1 MLRTAAHIFLVAGCL
16 PVFAASTA
24 LAQIAEGESP
34 SSESSLAESS
44 LMDQSTLPNA
54 LDLKGSRPKADPSVM
69 APAATML
76 PEDLDALSAPD
87 SLALPDLP
95 SQVTIR
101 ELRPLTL
108 AEVERLVEV
117 NNPSLKA
124 AASQVEQAKSAVLA
138 AISAWYPTVNLT
150 ANGLPQYLEGE
161 QYRNPKFLQ
170 RSNIDNSFSDQ
181 KNSEGEPLFPNNQ
194 EDQLVRAPN
203 TFTKRLS
210 ASFSAQVQWNLI
222 DPARVPQISA
232 ARDSFEKASDA
243 YLIALR
249 DLRLQASRNYFQLQ
263 RQDEQVRIGQQSVR
277 ASLVSLS
284 QARARYQAGVATKL
298 EVLEAQTQLSR
309 DRLVLT
315 DGLAGQS
322 KARRAL
328 SALLDLPQDVTPT
341 AANPSRVIGMWQPS
355 LQESIIAAYAFRE
368 ELDQFILDISINN
381 SNANAALAAVQP
393 VLSIFNNFNTSRT
406 QGQAGQSGSIDMDDY
421 NWSVNNAVGLSARW
435 NIFDGGRARA
445 QYRQNKQRAEQSK
458 FNFASERDKIRS
470 EVEDSF
476 FDLRRA
482 SQNIHTAAS
491 EVLTTAESLRL
502 ARLRFQA
509 GVTTQ
514 REVVETQRDL
524 TKAEVSYAN
533 AVTDYNVS
541 IAELRRR
548 TGLDQVLVCPALNLP
563 ATKPNQVDLDIPIEP
578 QPNRSAC
585 EAPVPVLQG

>member
-1 MLRTAAHIFLVAGCL
+1 MLRTAAHIFLATGCL

-24 LAQIAEGESP
+24 FAQVPEGETIP
-34 SSESSLAESS
+34 PQSS
-44 LMDQSTLPNA
+44 LMDQATLPNA
-54 LDLKGSRPKADPSVM
+54 IDIKGPRPKADSSVM
-69 APAATML
+69 PPAATTL
-76 PEDLDALSAPD
+76 PEDLDALSSPD
-87 SLALPDLP
+87 SLALPVLP

-108 AEVERLVEV
+108 QEVERLVEV

-124 AASQVEQAKSAVLA
+124 AASQVEQAKSGVLA

-161 QYRNPKFLQ
+161 QYRNPKFLATPEQ
-170 RSNIDNSFSDQ
+170 NPQ
-181 KNSEGEPLFPNNQ
+181 TGEPLF
-194 EDQLVRAPN
+194 ERDAN
-203 TFTKRLS
+203 TYTKRWS
-210 ASFSAQVQWNLI
+210 ANFSAQVQWNLI

-232 ARDSFEKASDA
+232 ARDNFERASDA

-249 DLRLQASRNYFQLQ
+249 ELRLQSSTSYFQLQ

-277 ASLVSLS
+277 ASLVSLRD
-284 QARARYQAGVATKL
+284 ARARYQAGVATKL

-328 SALLDLPQDVTPT
+328 AALLDLPQDVTPT
-341 AANPSRVIGMWQPS
+341 AANPSRVLGIWQPS

-393 VLSIFNNFNTSRT
+393 VLSIFNRFDTGRN
-406 QGQAGQSGSIDMDDY
+406 QGQGNKSGSVDMDDY
-421 NWSVNNAVGLSARW
+421 NWNYSNAVGLNATW
-435 NIFDGGRARA
+435 AIFDGGRARA
-445 QYRQNKQRAEQSK
+445 QYRQNKQRAEESK
-458 FNFASERDKIRS
+458 FNFASERDRIRS

-476 FDLRRA
+476 FNLRKA
-482 SQNIHTAAS
+482 SQNIHTSAS
-491 EVLTTAESLRL
+491 EVLSTAESLRL

-514 REVVETQRDL
+514 REVVDTQRDL

-533 AVTDYNVS
+533 AITDYNVS

-548 TGLDQVLVCPALNLP
+548 TGLDQVLACSALNLP
-563 ATKPNQVDLDIPIEP
+563 ATKQTQAEIDVPIEP
-578 QPNRSAC
+578 QPNRPAC
-585 EAPVPVLQG
+585 EAPVPVVQG

>member
-16 PVFAASTA
+16 PVFAATTA
-24 LAQIAEGESP
+24 LAQVTEGEITAS
-34 SSESSLAESS
+34 ESS

-54 LDLKGSRPKADPSVM
+54 IDIKGPRPKADSSVM
-69 APAATML
+69 PPAATTL
-76 PEDLDALSAPD
+76 PEDLNALTSPD

-108 AEVERLVEV
+108 QEVERLVEV

-124 AASQVEQAKSAVLA
+124 AASQVEQAKSGVLA

-161 QYRNPKFLQ
+161 QYRNPKFLATPEQ
-170 RSNIDNSFSDQ
+170 NPQ
-181 KNSEGEPLFPNNQ
+181 TGEPLF
-194 EDQLVRAPN
+194 ERDAN
-203 TFTKRLS
+203 TYTKRWS
-210 ASFSAQVQWNLI
+210 ANFSAQVQWNLI

-232 ARDSFEKASDA
+232 ARDNFERASDA

-249 DLRLQASRNYFQLQ
+249 ELRLQSSTSYFQLQ

-277 ASLVSLS
+277 ASLVSLRE
-284 QARARYQAGVATKL
+284 ARARYQAGVATKL

-322 KARRAL
+322 QARRAL
-328 SALLDLPQDVTPT
+328 AALLNLPQDVTPT
-341 AANPSRVIGMWQPS
+341 AANPSRVLGTWQPS

-393 VLSIFNNFNTSRT
+393 VLSIFNRFDTGRN
-406 QGQAGQSGSIDMDDY
+406 QGQGNKSGSVDMDDY
-421 NWSVNNAVGLSARW
+421 NWNYSNAVGLNATW
-435 NIFDGGRARA
+435 AIFDGGRARA
-445 QYRQNKQRAEQSK
+445 QYRQNKQRAEESK
-458 FNFASERDKIRS
+458 FNFASERDRIRS

-476 FDLRRA
+476 FNLRKA
-482 SQNIHTAAS
+482 SQNIHTSAS
-491 EVLTTAESLRL
+491 EVLSTAESLRL

-514 REVVETQRDL
+514 REVVDTQRDL

-533 AVTDYNVS
+533 AITDYNVS

-548 TGLDQVLVCPALNLP
+548 TGLDQVLACPALNLP
-563 ATKPNQVDLDIPIEP
+563 ATKQTQLDIDVPIEP
-578 QPNRSAC
+578 QPNRPAC
-585 EAPVPVLQG
+585 EAPVPVYQS

>member
-16 PVFAASTA
+16 PVFAATTA
-24 LAQIAEGESP
+24 LAQVTEGEITAS
-34 SSESSLAESS
+34 ESS

-54 LDLKGSRPKADPSVM
+54 IDIKGPRPKADSSVM
-69 APAATML
+69 PPAATTL
-76 PEDLDALSAPD
+76 PEDLNALTSPD

-108 AEVERLVEV
+108 QEVERLVEV

-124 AASQVEQAKSAVLA
+124 AASQVEQAKSGVLA

-161 QYRNPKFLQ
+161 QYRNPKFLATPEQ
-170 RSNIDNSFSDQ
+170 NPQ
-181 KNSEGEPLFPNNQ
+181 TGEPLF
-194 EDQLVRAPN
+194 ERDAN
-203 TFTKRLS
+203 TYTKRWS
-210 ASFSAQVQWNLI
+210 ANFSAQVQWNLI

-232 ARDSFEKASDA
+232 ARDNFERASDA

-249 DLRLQASRNYFQLQ
+249 ELRLQSSTSYFQLQ

-277 ASLVSLS
+277 ASLVSLRD
-284 QARARYQAGVATKL
+284 ARARYQAGVATKL

-328 SALLDLPQDVTPT
+328 AALLDLPQDVTPT
-341 AANPSRVIGMWQPS
+341 AANPSRVLGIWQPS

-393 VLSIFNNFNTSRT
+393 VLSIFNRFDTGRN
-406 QGQAGQSGSIDMDDY
+406 QGQGNKSGSVDMDDY
-421 NWSVNNAVGLSARW
+421 NWNYSNAVGLNATW
-435 NIFDGGRARA
+435 AIFDGGRARA
-445 QYRQNKQRAEQSK
+445 QYRQNKQRAEESK
-458 FNFASERDKIRS
+458 FNFASERDRIRS

-476 FDLRRA
+476 FNLRKA
-482 SQNIHTAAS
+482 SQNIHTSAS
-491 EVLTTAESLRL
+491 EVLSTAESLRL

-514 REVVETQRDL
+514 REVVDTQRDL

-533 AVTDYNVS
+533 AITDYNVS

-548 TGLDQVLVCPALNLP
+548 TGLDQVLACPALNLP
-563 ATKPNQVDLDIPIEP
+563 ATKQTQAEIDVPIEP
-578 QPNRSAC
+578 QPNRPAC
-585 EAPVPVLQG
+585 EAPVPVYQS

>member
-16 PVFAASTA
+16 PVFAATTA
-24 LAQIAEGESP
+24 LAQVTEGEIAAS
-34 SSESSLAESS
+34 ESS

-54 LDLKGSRPKADPSVM
+54 IDIKGPRPKADSSVM
-69 APAATML
+69 PPAATTL
-76 PEDLDALSAPD
+76 PEDLNALTSPD

-108 AEVERLVEV
+108 QEVERLVEV

-124 AASQVEQAKSAVLA
+124 AASQVEQAKSGVLA

-161 QYRNPKFLQ
+161 QYRNPKFLATPEQ
-170 RSNIDNSFSDQ
+170 NPQ
-181 KNSEGEPLFPNNQ
+181 TGEPLF
-194 EDQLVRAPN
+194 ERDAN
-203 TFTKRLS
+203 TYTKRWS
-210 ASFSAQVQWNLI
+210 ANFSAQVQWNLI

-232 ARDSFEKASDA
+232 ARDNFERASDA

-249 DLRLQASRNYFQLQ
+249 ELRLQSSTSYFQLQ

-277 ASLVSLS
+277 ASLVSLRE
-284 QARARYQAGVATKL
+284 ARARYQAGVATKL

-322 KARRAL
+322 QARRAL
-328 SALLDLPQDVTPT
+328 AALLNLPQDVTPT
-341 AANPSRVIGMWQPS
+341 AANPSRVLGTWQPS

-393 VLSIFNNFNTSRT
+393 VLSIFNRFDTGRN
-406 QGQAGQSGSIDMDDY
+406 QGQGNKSGSVDMDDY
-421 NWSVNNAVGLSARW
+421 NWNYSNAVGLNATW
-435 NIFDGGRARA
+435 AIFDGGRARA
-445 QYRQNKQRAEQSK
+445 QYRQNKQRAEESK
-458 FNFASERDKIRS
+458 FNFASERDRIRS

-476 FDLRRA
+476 FNLRKA
-482 SQNIHTAAS
+482 SQNIHTSAS
-491 EVLTTAESLRL
+491 EVLSTAESLRL

-514 REVVETQRDL
+514 REVVDTQRDL

-548 TGLDQVLVCPALNLP
+548 TGLDQVLACPALNLP
-563 ATKPNQVDLDIPIEP
+563 ATKQTQADIDVPIEP
-578 QPNRSAC
+578 RPNRPAC

>member
-1 MLRTAAHIFLVAGCL
+1 MLRTAAHIFLVAGFV
-16 PVFAASTA
+16 PVFAASA
-24 LAQIAEGESP
+24 AVAQPVEGASP
-34 SSESSLAESS
+34 SPESS

-54 LDLKGSRPKADPSVM
+54 IDLKGSRPKADPSVM
-69 APAATML
+69 APAATTL
-76 PEDLDALSAPD
+76 PEDLDALKSPD
-87 SLALPDLP
+87 SLALPNLP

-108 AEVERLVEV
+108 QEVERLVEV

-161 QYRNPKFLQ
+161 QYRNPDFINTGTINPQ
-170 RSNIDNSFSDQ
+170 TGD
-181 KNSEGEPLFPNNQ
+181 PL
-194 EDQLVRAPN
+194 LSPN
-203 TFTKRLS
+203 TYTQQWS
-210 ASFSAQVQWNLI
+210 ANFAAQVQWNLI

-232 ARDSFEKASDA
+232 ARDNFEKASDA

-249 DLRLQASRNYFQLQ
+249 ELRLQASTSYFQLQ

-277 ASLVSLS
+277 ASLVSLRDAS
-284 QARARYQAGVATKL
+284 ARYQAGVATKL

-322 KARRAL
+322 QARRSLA
-328 SALLDLPQDVTPT
+328 ALLDLPQDVTPT
-341 AANPSRVIGMWQPS
+341 AADPSRVLGVWQPS

-393 VLSIFNNFNTSRT
+393 VLSIFNRFDTGKS
-406 QGQAGQSGSIDMDDY
+406 QGQARRTGSVDMDDY
-421 NWSVNNAVGLSARW
+421 NWSYSNAVGLSATW
-435 NIFDGGRARA
+435 AIFDGGRARA
-445 QYRQNKQRAEQSK
+445 QYRQNKQRAEESK
-458 FNFASERDKIRS
+458 FNFASERDRIRTG
-470 EVEDSF
+470 VEDSF
-476 FDLRRA
+476 FNLRRA
-482 SQNIHTAAS
+482 SQDIHTSAS
-491 EVLTTAESLRL
+491 EVFSTSESLRL

-514 REVVETQRDL
+514 REVVDTQRDL
-524 TKAEVSYAN
+524 TSAEVRYAN
-533 AVTDYNVS
+533 AVNQYNNS

-548 TGLDQVLVCPALNLP
+548 TGLDQVMACPALNMP
-563 ATKPNQVDLDIPIEP
+563 STKQNRSDIDVPIEP
-578 QPNRSAC
+578 QPNRPAC
-585 EAPVPVLQG
+585 EAPIPVLQG

>member
-1 MLRTAAHIFLVAGCL
+1 MLRIAAHIFLVAGCL
-16 PVFAASTA
+16 PALAVSTA
-24 LAQIAEGESP
+24 FAQGVEDEFAT
-34 SSESSLAESS
+34 AESS

-54 LDLKGSRPKADPSVM
+54 IDLKGSRPKADLSVM
-69 APAATML
+69 PPAATTL
-76 PEDLDALSAPD
+76 PENLDALASPD
-87 SLALPDLP
+87 SLALPNLP

-161 QYRNPKFLQ
+161 QYRNPNF
-170 RSNIDNSFSDQ
+170 I
-181 KNSEGEPLFPNNQ
+181 NSETINPETGEPLQ
-194 EDQLVRAPN
+194 SAN
-203 TFTKRLS
+203 TYTQQWS
-210 ASFSAQVQWNLI
+210 ANFAAQIQWNLI

-232 ARDSFEKASDA
+232 ARDNFEKASDA

-249 DLRLQASRNYFQLQ
+249 ELRLQASTSYFQLQ

-277 ASLVSLS
+277 ASLISLRD
-284 QARARYQAGVATKL
+284 ARARYQAGVATKL

-322 KARRAL
+322 QARRSLA
-328 SALLDLPQDVTPT
+328 SLLDLPQDVTPT
-341 AANPSRVIGMWQPS
+341 AANPSRVLGIWQPS

-393 VLSIFNNFNTSRT
+393 VLSIFNQFNTAKN
-406 QGQAGQSGSIDMDDY
+406 QGQSRRPGSIDQDDY
-421 NWSVNNAVGLSARW
+421 TWSYSNAVGLSATW
-435 NIFDGGRARA
+435 AIFDGGRARA
-445 QYRQNKQRAEQSK
+445 QYRRNKQRAEESK
-458 FNFASERDKIRS
+458 FNFATERDRIRTQ
-470 EVEDSF
+470 VEDSF
-476 FDLRRA
+476 FSLRRA
-482 SQNIHTAAS
+482 SQNIHTSAS
-491 EVLTTAESLRL
+491 EVLSTSESLRL

-514 REVVETQRDL
+514 REVVDTQRDL
-524 TKAEVSYAN
+524 TSAEVRYAN
-533 AVTDYNVS
+533 AINEYNTS

-548 TGLDQVLVCPALNLP
+548 TGLDQVLACPALSLP

-578 QPNRSAC
+578 QPNRPAC

>member
-16 PVFAASTA
+16 PVFAATTA
-24 LAQIAEGESP
+24 IAQEAEGEST
-34 SSESSLAESS
+34 SAESS
-44 LMDQSTLPNA
+44 LMNQATLPNA
-54 LDLKGSRPKADPSVM
+54 IELKGSRPKADPSVM
-69 APAATML
+69 PPAATSL
-76 PEDLDALSAPD
+76 PEDLDALKSPD

-124 AASQVEQAKSAVLA
+124 AASQVKQAKSAVLA

-161 QYRNPKFLQ
+161 RFRNPDFLATSQ
-170 RSNIDNSFSDQ
+170 QNPLT
-181 KNSEGEPLFPNNQ
+181 GEPF
-194 EDQLVRAPN
+194 ERSAN
-203 TFTKRLS
+203 TYTRRLS
-210 ASFSAQVQWNLI
+210 ANFSAQVQWKLI
-222 DPARVPQISA
+222 DPSRVPQISA
-232 ARDSFEKASDA
+232 ARDRFEKSRDA

-322 KARRAL
+322 KARRDLAE
-328 SALLDLPQDVTPT
+328 LLDLPQDVTPT

-393 VLSIFNNFNTSRT
+393 VLSIFNRFDTSRN
-406 QGQAGQSGSIDMDDY
+406 QGQSGQSGSVDMDDY
-421 NWSVNNAVGLSARW
+421 NWDYNNAVGLNATW
-435 NIFDGGRARA
+435 AIFDGGRARA
-445 QYRQNKQRAEQSK
+445 EYRQNKQRAEQSK

-482 SQNIHTAAS
+482 SQNIHTSAS
-491 EVLTTAESLRL
+491 EVLTSAESLRL

-514 REVVETQRDL
+514 REVVNNQRDL

-533 AVTDYNVS
+533 AITDYNVS
-541 IAELRRR
+541 IAELSRR
-548 TGLDQVLVCPALNLP
+548 TGLDQVLACPALNLP
-563 ATKPNQVDLDIPIEP
+563 ASKPNQVNFDIPIEP
-578 QPNRSAC
+578 QPSRPAC
-585 EAPVPVLQG
+585 EAPVPVVQG

>member
-1 MLRTAAHIFLVAGCL
+1 
-16 PVFAASTA
+16 
-24 LAQIAEGESP
+24 
-34 SSESSLAESS
+34 
-44 LMDQSTLPNA
+44 MDQSTLPNA
-54 LDLKGSRPKADPSVM
+54 LDLKGPRPKADPSVM
-69 APAATML
+69 APAATTL
-76 PEDLDALSAPD
+76 PEDLDALKSPD

-150 ANGLPQYLEGE
+150 ANGLPQYLDGE
-161 QYRNPKFLQ
+161 QYRNPDFAQTVPNPETGL
-170 RSNIDNSFSDQ
+170 
-181 KNSEGEPLFPNNQ
+181 SEPK
-194 EDQLVRAPN
+194 PN
-203 TFTKRLS
+203 TYTTQWS
-210 ASFSAQVQWNLI
+210 ANFSAQVRWNLI

-232 ARDSFEKASDA
+232 ARDSFERASDA

-249 DLRLQASRNYFQLQ
+249 ELRLRASTAYFQLQ

-277 ASLVSLS
+277 ASLVSLRD
-284 QARARYQAGVATKL
+284 ARARYQAGVATKL

-322 KARRAL
+322 QARRAL
-328 SALLDLPQDVTPT
+328 AALLALPQDVTPT
-341 AANPSRVIGMWQPS
+341 AANPSRVLGIWQPS

-393 VLSIFNNFNTSRT
+393 VLSIFNRFDTSRN
-406 QGQAGQSGSIDMDDY
+406 QGQANKSGSIDMDDY
-421 NWSVNNAVGLSARW
+421 NWNVSNAVGLNATW
-435 NIFDGGRARA
+435 AIFDGGRARA

-458 FNFASERDKIRS
+458 FNFASERDRIRS

-476 FDLRRA
+476 FSLRKA
-482 SQNIHTAAS
+482 SQNIHTSAS
-491 EVLTTAESLRL
+491 EVLSTAESLRL

-514 REVVETQRDL
+514 REVVDTQRDL

-533 AVTDYNVS
+533 AITDYNVS

-548 TGLDQVLVCPALNLP
+548 TGLDQVLACPALNLP

-578 QPNRSAC
+578 QPNRPAC

>member
-1 MLRTAAHIFLVAGCL
+1 MLRKAAHIFLVAGCL

-24 LAQIAEGESP
+24 LAQIAEGEPP
-34 SSESSLAESS
+34 SSQSSLAESS

-54 LDLKGSRPKADPSVM
+54 LDLKGPRPKADPSVM
-69 APAATML
+69 APAATTL
-76 PEDLDALSAPD
+76 PEDLDALKSPD

-108 AEVERLVEV
+108 QEVERIVEV

-124 AASQVEQAKSAVLA
+124 AASQVEQAKSRVLA

-150 ANGLPQYLEGE
+150 ANGLPQYLKADTF
-161 QYRNPKFLQ
+161 RDPKTKPQFNTPEDSAI
-170 RSNIDNSFSDQ
+170 RTVS
-181 KNSEGEPLFPNNQ
+181 SEW
-194 EDQLVRAPN
+194 
-203 TFTKRLS
+203 S
-210 ASFSAQVQWNLI
+210 ANFSAQVQWNLI
-222 DPARVPQISA
+222 DPARVPQIAA
-232 ARDSFEKASDA
+232 ARDNFEKSSDA

-249 DLRLQASRNYFQLQ
+249 ELRLRAATAYFQLQ

-277 ASLVSLS
+277 ASLVSLRD
-284 QARARYQAGVATKL
+284 ARARYQAGVATKL

-322 KARRAL
+322 QARRAL
-328 SALLDLPQDVTPT
+328 AALLDLPQDVTPT
-341 AANPSRVIGMWQPS
+341 AANPSRVLGIWQPS

-393 VLSIFNNFNTSRT
+393 ILSLVNNFSSSRT
-406 QGQAGQSGSIDMDDY
+406 QGQRNVRELNAEDY
-421 NWSVNNAVGLSARW
+421 GWSASNTIGLNASWA
-435 NIFDGGRARA
+435 IFDGGRARA
-445 QYRQNKQRAEQSK
+445 EYRQNKQRAEESK
-458 FNFASERDKIRS
+458 FNFATERDRIRS

-482 SQNIHTAAS
+482 SQNIHTSAS
-491 EVLTTAESLRL
+491 EVLSTAESLRL

-514 REVVETQRDL
+514 REVVDTQRDL

-533 AVTDYNVS
+533 AITDYNVS

-548 TGLDQVLVCPALNLP
+548 TGLDQVLACPALNLP

-578 QPNRSAC
+578 QPNRPAC

>member
-24 LAQIAEGESP
+24 LAQVVDGESP
-34 SSESSLAESS
+34 SSEPSLAESS
-44 LMDQSTLPNA
+44 LMDQSKLPSA

-69 APAATML
+69 PSAATRL
-76 PEDLDALSAPD
+76 PEDLDALNSPD
-87 SLALPDLP
+87 SLALPELP

-108 AEVERLVEV
+108 QEVERLVEV

-124 AASQVEQAKSAVLA
+124 AASQVEQAKSGVLA

-150 ANGLPQYLEGE
+150 ANGLPQYLDGE
-161 QYRNPKFLQ
+161 KYQNPDFA
-170 RSNIDNSFSDQ
+170 SS
-181 KNSEGEPLFPNNQ
+181 
-194 EDQLVRAPN
+194 PN
-203 TFTKRLS
+203 TSTTQWS
-210 ASFSAQVQWNLI
+210 ANFSAQVRWNLI
-222 DPARVPQISA
+222 DPSRVPQISA
-232 ARDSFEKASDA
+232 ARDNFEKASDT

-249 DLRLQASRNYFQLQ
+249 EVRLQAATSYFQLQ

-277 ASLVSLS
+277 ASLVSLRD
-284 QARARYQAGVATKL
+284 ARARFQAGVATKL

-309 DRLVLT
+309 DRQVLT
-315 DGLAGQS
+315 NGLGAQS
-322 KARRAL
+322 RARRSLAEV
-328 SALLDLPQDVTPT
+328 LDLPQDVTPT
-341 AANPSRVIGMWQPS
+341 AASPARVLGVWQPS

-381 SNANAALAAVQP
+381 SNANLALAAVQP
-393 VLSIFNNFNTSRT
+393 VLSIFNTFDTSKN
-406 QGQAGQSGSIDMDDY
+406 QGQANQSGSIDMDDY
-421 NWSVNNAVGLSARW
+421 SWSYSNAVGLNATW
-435 NIFDGGRARA
+435 AIFDGGKARA
-445 QYRQNKQRAEQSK
+445 LYRQNKQRAEESK
-458 FNFASERDKIRS
+458 LNFASERDRIRT

-476 FDLRRA
+476 FTLRKA

-491 EVLTTAESLRL
+491 EVLSTAESLRL

-514 REVVETQRDL
+514 REVVDTQRDL

-533 AVTDYNVS
+533 AITDYNIS

-548 TGLDQVLVCPALNLP
+548 TGLDQVLACPALNLP
-563 ATKPNQVDLDIPIEP
+563 ATKPNQAEIDVPIEP
-578 QPNRSAC
+578 QPNRPAC
-585 EAPVPVLQG
+585 EAPVPVVQG

>member
-16 PVFAASTA
+16 PVFAATTA
-24 LAQIAEGESP
+24 IAQEAEGEST
-34 SSESSLAESS
+34 SAESS
-44 LMDQSTLPNA
+44 LMNQATLPNA
-54 LDLKGSRPKADPSVM
+54 IELKGSRPKADPSVM
-69 APAATML
+69 PPAATSL
-76 PEDLDALSAPD
+76 PEDLDALKSPD

-124 AASQVEQAKSAVLA
+124 AASQVKQAKSAVLA

-161 QYRNPKFLQ
+161 RFRNPDFLATSQ
-170 RSNIDNSFSDQ
+170 QNPLT
-181 KNSEGEPLFPNNQ
+181 GEPF
-194 EDQLVRAPN
+194 ERSAN
-203 TFTKRLS
+203 TYTRRLS
-210 ASFSAQVQWNLI
+210 ANFSAQVQWKLI
-222 DPARVPQISA
+222 DPSRVPQISA
-232 ARDSFEKASDA
+232 ARDRFEKSRDA

-249 DLRLQASRNYFQLQ
+249 DLRLQSSRNYFQLQ
-263 RQDEQVRIGQQSVR
+263 REDEQVRIGQQSVR

-322 KARRAL
+322 KARRDLAE
-328 SALLDLPQDVTPT
+328 LLDLPQDVTPT

-393 VLSIFNNFNTSRT
+393 VLSIFNRFDTSRN
-406 QGQAGQSGSIDMDDY
+406 QGQSGQSGSVDMDDY
-421 NWSVNNAVGLSARW
+421 NWDYNNAVGLNATW
-435 NIFDGGRARA
+435 AIFDGGRARA
-445 QYRQNKQRAEQSK
+445 EYRQNKQRAEQSK

-514 REVVETQRDL
+514 REVVDTQRDL

-563 ATKPNQVDLDIPIEP
+563 STKPNQADLDIPIEP

-585 EAPVPVLQG
+585 EAPVPVFQG